1 MSIALVTGASTG
13 IGLATAVTLARGGH
27 TVYGAMR
34 NPEKGSADIEALAQA
49 QRLSITVVRM
59 DVDSDDSVREA
70 FAQTGPV
77 DVLVNNAGVGGMAA
91 VEDMPLSG
99 FRQVME
105 TNFFGALRCI
115 KAVLPGMRERRTGL
129 IVNVTSVAGRLAGG
143 AQGAYSASKW
153 ALEALSESLACE
165 VKAFGVRVAIVEPG
179 VIATPI
185 FGKAELSA
193 PSIYPHAR
201 RLDAFFRASLQ
212 NPTSPYVVGEVIR
225 GIVESD
231 SPRVRY
237 PAGPDAAPIMASR
250 AVTSDEDWVASQTVS
265 DQQWAERMSHAFGI
279 KVEL

>member
-1 MSIALVTGASTG
+1 M
-13 IGLATAVTLARGGH
+13 ATAVTLARGGH
-27 TVYGAMR
+27 TVYAAMR
-34 NPEKGSADIEALAQA
+34 NPAKGSADIDAVAHAQK
-49 QRLSITVVRM
+49 LSITVIRL

-77 DVLVNNAGVGGMAA
+77 DVLVNNAGIGNMGS
-91 VEDMPLSG
+91 VEEMPLSE

-115 KAVLPGMRERRTGL
+115 QAVLPGMRERRAGL
-129 IVNVTSVAGRLAGG
+129 IVNVTSVAGRIAGG
-143 AQGAYSASKW
+143 AQGAYSSSKW

-185 FGKAELSA
+185 FGKSELSG
-193 PSIYPHAR
+193 PSIYPHGR

-212 NPTSPYVVGEVIR
+212 HPVSPYVVGEVIR
-225 GIVESD
+225 GIVEKD
-231 SPRVRY
+231 TPELRY
-237 PAGPDAAPIMASR
+237 PAGPDAAPLLASR
-250 AVTSDEDWVASQTVS
+250 AKTSDADWIASQTVS
-265 DQQWAERMSHAFGI
+265 DQEWADRMSHAFGI